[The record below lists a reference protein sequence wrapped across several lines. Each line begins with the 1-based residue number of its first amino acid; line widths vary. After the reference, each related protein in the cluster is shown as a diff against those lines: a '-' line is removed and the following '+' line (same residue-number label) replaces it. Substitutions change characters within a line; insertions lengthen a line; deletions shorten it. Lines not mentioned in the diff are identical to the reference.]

1 MSIQSEIDRL
11 KNVKTA
17 IKYAIVEKGVAV
29 PEGTTF
35 REYATKILDIPT
47 GSVDGWEY
55 TTQKISDVKDY
66 TVWMDETGTFFGAF
80 AYKALAF
87 PMQFKDRVFQNPYEL
102 LEACGGTNN
111 IMVSSDSL
119 NSLLVSKGNV
129 TWYRVSIFNEFG
141 SYIPDFTLYIFA
153 RFK

>member
-11 KNVKTA
+11 QGVKTA
-17 IKYAIVEKGVAV
+17 IKDAIIAKGVEV

-35 REYATKILDIPT
+35 RGYATKILGIPT

-55 TTQKISDVKDY
+55 TTQKISDVKNY
-66 TVWMDETGTFFGAF
+66 TLWIDESGTFFGAF

-87 PMQFKDRVFQNPYEL
+87 PMQFKDRVFQNSYEL
-102 LEACGGTNN
+102 LEACGGTDN

-119 NSLLVSKGNV
+119 LVSKGLV
-129 TWYRVSIFNEFG
+129 SWDRISIFNESD

-153 RFK
+153 RFE